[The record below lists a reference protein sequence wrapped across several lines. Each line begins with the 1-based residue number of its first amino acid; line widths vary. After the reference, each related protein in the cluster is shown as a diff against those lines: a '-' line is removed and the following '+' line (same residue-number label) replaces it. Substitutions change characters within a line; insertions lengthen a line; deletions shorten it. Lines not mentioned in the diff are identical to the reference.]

1 MAQKQ
6 NRESDKTS
14 APGEVSGQGNPAAQ
28 QQQTTD
34 GLDSRVVSI
43 RRTTKVVKG
52 GRAFS
57 FSATAVVGDH
67 KGKIGLG
74 RGKAKEVSVAI
85 QKANENARRN
95 MKKIE
100 LNGNTLFYDIVSNHG
115 ATRVFMKPAAEGT
128 GIIAGGA
135 MRSVFEVLGVQNVLA
150 KIIGSANP
158 DNVIHATIHAL
169 ENMTSP
175 ELIAE
180 KRGKTVAQI
189 FKAEKNHE

>member
-6 NRESDKTS
+6 NRETESNTPLS
-14 APGEVSGQGNPAAQ
+14 STEAAVSAAQ
-28 QQQTTD
+28 QTSD
-34 GLDSRVVSI
+34 GLESRVVSI

-57 FSATAVVGDH
+57 FAATTVVGDK
-67 KGKIGLG
+67 KGKIGHG

-85 QKANENARRN
+85 QKATENARRN

-100 LNGNTLFYDIVSNHG
+100 LNGSTLFYDIISNHG

-135 MRSVFEVLGVQNVLA
+135 MRNVFEVLGVHNVLA
-150 KIIGSANP
+150 KIIGSATP
-158 DNVIHATIHAL
+158 ENVVCATIKAL
-169 ENMTSP
+169 ENARSP
-175 ELIAE
+175 EFIAE
-180 KRGKTVAQI
+180 KRGKTVGEI
-189 FKAEKNHE
+189 FKVEKNNDQQ

>member
-6 NRESDKTS
+6 NRETEANTTLNSTEAAAS
-14 APGEVSGQGNPAAQ
+14 AAV
-28 QQQTTD
+28 QQTSD
-34 GLDSRVVSI
+34 GLESRVVGI

-57 FSATAVVGDH
+57 FSATAVVGDR
-67 KGKIGLG
+67 KGKIGYG

-100 LNGNTLFYDIVSNHG
+100 LKGNTLFYDTISNHG
-115 ATRVFMKPAAEGT
+115 ATRVFMKPAADGT

-135 MRSVFEVLGVQNVLA
+135 MRSVFEVLGVHNVLA
-150 KIIGSANP
+150 KIIGSATSE
-158 DNVIHATIHAL
+158 NVVYATIKAL
-169 ENMTSP
+169 ENMRSP
-175 ELIAE
+175 EAIAE
-180 KRGKTVAQI
+180 KRGKTVSEI
-189 FKAEKNHE
+189 FKVEKNDE